1 MYYTGAATTEGNS
14 PLEIN
19 SIKGRCDN
27 RSMSNAVA
35 RYSAEL
41 DAPCR
46 PSRGSL
52 APASIII

>member
-1 MYYTGAATTEGNS
+1 M
-14 PLEIN
+14 
-19 SIKGRCDN
+19 KGRCDN

-46 PSRGSL
+46 PSGGSG
-52 APASIII
+52 APDIIYACMHMMAQGKIIDV